1 MAAERALLAEKK
13 SRLAALQRQA
23 FSEVQQ
29 RFQRLAVR
37 LDAMSPLKVMGRG
50 YAVAFRKRDGA
61 VVRTVGDVQPGELLG
76 IKLASGGAKTLEG
89 CEEIEATVTAIKGP
103 VDC

>member
-1 MAAERALLAEKK
+1 
-13 SRLAALQRQA
+13 
-23 FSEVQQ
+23 
-29 RFQRLAVR
+29 
-37 LDAMSPLKVMGRG
+37 MSPLKVMGRG

-76 IKLASGGAKTLEG
+76 IKLASIGSKTLEG
-89 CEEIEATVTAIKGP
+89 CEEIEATVTAVKGP